1 MLATTTTLT
10 EDLYATLTAAG
21 LDTEAAV
28 RVAHI
33 PPPAG
38 RHWLRT
44 FLTGHPDAARQIS
57 GQTEGL
63 WRDDLADRLKV
74 TTAEAEDIRDL
85 FWEATR

>member
-1 MLATTTTLT
+1 VLATTTTTTLT

-33 PPPAG
+33 PPPTG
-38 RHWLRT
+38 RHWLHT
-44 FLTGHPDAARQIS
+44 YLTGHPNAAQQIADM
-57 GQTEGL
+57 